1 MSTSK
6 KEFMEKIIEE
16 IIRKARLVDEY
27 NKGRVPADAIVNKNS
42 AGEVI
47 SVTTPAKSRVVEQWE
62 LEGWKLEKNL
72 DLR

>member
-1 MSTSK
+1 
-6 KEFMEKIIEE
+6 MEKLIEE
-16 IIRKARLVDEY
+16 NISRARLVEEY
-27 NKGRVPADAIVNKNS
+27 NEGRVPADAIVNKNS